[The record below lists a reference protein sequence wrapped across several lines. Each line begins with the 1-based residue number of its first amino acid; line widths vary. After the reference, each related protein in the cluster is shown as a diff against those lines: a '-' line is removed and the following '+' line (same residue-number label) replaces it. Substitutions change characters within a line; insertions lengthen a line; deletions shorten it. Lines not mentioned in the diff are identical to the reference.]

1 MRIGADGNHPGF
13 TVYGESPGAG
23 TDIAVEKSLHR
34 LFDGIFWVVFR
45 CFLLLIHHALNFHS
59 TISNHVAVV
68 ASNKNDFVLADI
80 IDMKSGDGMGVFRIN
95 AGL

>member
-1 MRIGADGNHPGF
+1 M
-13 TVYGESPGAG
+13 
-23 TDIAVEKSLHR
+23 L
-34 LFDGIFWVVFR
+34 VVFR